1 MVVLFEEE
9 PSIYNIKTTMKK
21 VIFLDIDGVLDTEQS
36 RRALLAEGRPWKD
49 ECGPFFDEEAVRNLR
64 TIVEG
69 TGAEV
74 VITSSW
80 RHLGEDRMQELWARR
95 KMPGILAGITPEIAY
110 DCYAMRGQEIAAY
123 LAQHVEEG
131 EACRYVIIDDGC
143 DFLPEQIP
151 FCVFTD
157 PDVGITDED
166 AQKAVIELKRV
177 L

>member
-1 MVVLFEEE
+1 
-9 PSIYNIKTTMKK
+9 MKRY
-21 VIFLDIDGVLDTEQS
+21 IFLDFDGVMNTK
-36 RRALLAEGRPWKD
+36 RGYRALAAEGRPWKD

-69 TGAEV
+69 TDAEV
-74 VITSSW
+74 VITSTW
-80 RHLGEDRMQELWARR
+80 KFLGEETMQELWARR
-95 KMPGILAGITPEIAY
+95 RMPGILAGVTPEAP
-110 DCYAMRGQEIAAY
+110 CASFAKRGQEIAAY

-166 AQKAVIELKRV
+166 VQKAVIELKRV